1 MIKKII
7 CDIDYAGGE
16 HFPVGETKNKL
27 WELLDNKLV
36 KGEDVHITLN
46 SPLQL
51 LAVDYYATK
60 NNCVLEVK
68 IPTETNGFKVVSGEN
83 LCEAHYYLNKEYID
97 LENEFSKFEIEL
109 EEQNEKNKKE
119 LK

>member
-1 MIKKII
+1 M
-7 CDIDYAGGE
+7 
-16 HFPVGETKNKL
+16 
-27 WELLDNKLV
+27 LDNKLV

-51 LAVDYYATK
+51 LAVDYYAIK
-60 NNCVLEVK
+60 NNCILEVK

-83 LCEAHYYLNKEYID
+83 LYEAHYYLNKEYID

-109 EEQNEKNKKE
+109 EEQTKK
-119 LK
+119 LKRS

>member
-1 MIKKII
+1 MSKKII

-16 HFPVGETKNKL
+16 HFPIGETKNKL

-36 KGEDVHITLN
+36 KGEDIHIILN

-51 LAVDYYATK
+51 LAVDYYALK
-60 NNCVLEVK
+60 NNCILEVK
-68 IPTETNGFKVVSGEN
+68 IPTETNGFEVVSGEN
-83 LCEAHYYLNKEYID
+83 LYKAHYYLNKEYIRLSD
-97 LENEFSKFEIEL
+97 EMSKLEDEL
-109 EEQNEKNKKE
+109 EQTKETKKE